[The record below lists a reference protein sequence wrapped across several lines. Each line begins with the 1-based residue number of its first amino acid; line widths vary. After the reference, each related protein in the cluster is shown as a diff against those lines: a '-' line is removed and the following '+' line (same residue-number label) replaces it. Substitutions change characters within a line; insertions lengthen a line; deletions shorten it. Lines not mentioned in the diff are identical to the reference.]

1 MKGVKFLGILA
12 FASILSFNAFAQEDN
27 NRDADGSV
35 ARGPYVTNGVF
46 DNTFIGLGAGVNS
59 VLEKDYGLGKIGLAT
74 DVNFGKWFT
83 PAVGARIGWHG
94 IQNTSKS
101 GEFDKAAFNYIHGDL
116 LWNLSNSIDGY
127 KETRFWNFIPY
138 ASAGLTLIKH
148 HGLKQ
153 FDQEFA
159 AGVGLLNSLRLGERV
174 NLNLDLGI
182 IAGRAEAYDMNGF
195 LKRYV
200 GFPTATLGL
209 QFNLGRTGF
218 DRLASV
224 MPVIVPLPFTEA
236 DYNALKAKVA
246 ALEKENADLKN
257 KIADL
262 EKQLAPFK
270 NLVDGQTYLFENG
283 RFTAV
288 DAKVASPATV
298 YFDLGSAKLSEREKA
313 HLEYFANNVV
323 DANTALVL
331 TGSADKQ
338 TGTSSI
344 NQKLSEQRAAA
355 VKAFLTERG
364 IAESRIISCV
374 ANGDR
379 VQPFAENDLNR
390 VVISTVE

>member
-35 ARGPYVTNGVF
+35 ARGPYVTNGAF

-59 VLEKDYGLGKIGLAT
+59 VIEKGYGLGKIGLAT

-200 GFPTATLGL
+200 GFPTATLGP

-344 NQKLSEQRAAA
+344 NQKLSEQRCETVKNLLVNKFGAAA
-355 VKAFLTERG
+355 GNIET
-364 IAESRIISCV
+364 I

-379 VQPFAENDLNR
+379 NNVFDTPAKNR
-390 VVISTVE
+390 CVVIEVK

>member
-1 MKGVKFLGILA
+1 
-12 FASILSFNAFAQEDN
+12 
-27 NRDADGSV
+27 
-35 ARGPYVTNGVF
+35 
-46 DNTFIGLGAGVNS
+46 
-59 VLEKDYGLGKIGLAT
+59 
-74 DVNFGKWFT
+74 
-83 PAVGARIGWHG
+83 
-94 IQNTSKS
+94 
-101 GEFDKAAFNYIHGDL
+101 
-116 LWNLSNSIDGY
+116 
-127 KETRFWNFIPY
+127 
-138 ASAGLTLIKH
+138 
-148 HGLKQ
+148 
-153 FDQEFA
+153 
-159 AGVGLLNSLRLGERV
+159 
-174 NLNLDLGI
+174 
-182 IAGRAEAYDMNGF
+182 MNGF

-344 NQKLSEQRAAA
+344 NQKLSEKRCET
-355 VKAFLTERG
+355 VKNLLVNKFGATAGNIET
-364 IAESRIISCV
+364 V

-379 VQPFAENDLNR
+379 NNVFDTPAKNR
-390 VVISTVE
+390 CVVIEVK

>member
-1 MKGVKFLGILA
+1 MKGIKFLGILA
-12 FASILSFNAFAQEDN
+12 LTSLLSFNAFAQEDN

-59 VLEKDYGLGKIGLAT
+59 VIEKEYGLGKIGLAT

-83 PAVGARIGWHG
+83 PAVGARLGWHG
-94 IQNTSKS
+94 LQNTSKS

-116 LWNLSNSIDGY
+116 LWNVSNSIDGY

-138 ASAGLTLIKH
+138 ASAGMTMIKH
-148 HGLKQ
+148 HGLKV
-153 FDQEFA
+153 FDQEIA

-174 NLNLDLGI
+174 NLNIDLSA
-182 IAGRAEAYDMNGF
+182 IAGRAAAYEMNGF
-195 LKRYV
+195 AKRYAI
-200 GFPTATLGL
+200 FPSATLGL

-224 MPVIVPLPFTEA
+224 MPVIIPLSFTEE
-236 DYNALKAKVA
+236 DYNALKNKVA
-246 ALEKENADLKN
+246 ALEKENAELKN

-288 DAKVASPATV
+288 DAKVVSPATV
-298 YFDLGSAKLSEREKA
+298 YFDLGSSKLSEREKA

-323 DANTALVL
+323 DANTELVL

-338 TGTSSI
+338 TGTSGT
-344 NQKLSEQRAAA
+344 NQKLSEKRCETVKNLLVDKFGAAA
-355 VKAFLTERG
+355 GNIET
-364 IAESRIISCV
+364 V

-379 VQPFAENDLNR
+379 NNVFDTPAKNR
-390 VVISTVE
+390 CVVIEVK